1 MASLARIPFTPEQEG
16 TISTLAGWMLF
27 VLVVHFIA
35 GGLALIGSCLG
46 VFGAVASFSLS
57 PVYGALQVVQMLLV
71 LGLAVALLVQGV
83 LLVQARG
90 ALSSVVQTDTS
101 DQEHL
106 SVAFK
111 RLKVFFL
118 VEVGFTGINL
128 LMALVSLGMTFA
140 MPEIPDL
147 GGGFGPGGGFGGGG
161 GYNDPYG
168 GGSW

>member
-46 VFGAVASFSLS
+46 VFGAVASFGVS

-83 LLVQARG
+83 LLVQARS
-90 ALSSVVQTDTS
+90 ALSGVVQTDTS
-101 DQEHL
+101 DQQHL
-106 SVAFK
+106 TVAFR
-111 RLKVFFL
+111 RLKMFFL
-118 VEVGFTGINL
+118 IEVGFTGLNL
-128 LMALVSLGMTFA
+128 LMALVGLGMTFV
-140 MPEIPDL
+140 MPDMADL
-147 GGGFGPGGGFGGGG
+147 GGGFDAGGG
-161 GYNDPYG
+161 GYDDPYG